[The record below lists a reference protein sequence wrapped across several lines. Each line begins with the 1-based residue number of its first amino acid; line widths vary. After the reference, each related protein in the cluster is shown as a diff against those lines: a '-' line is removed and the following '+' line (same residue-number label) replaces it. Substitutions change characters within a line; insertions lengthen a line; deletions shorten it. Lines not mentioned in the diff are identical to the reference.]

1 MTRNI
6 SKLLSL
12 ALRHQPEV
20 LRIELDSQGYASV
33 DAVLNGLSISG
44 IYLSQEEL
52 EKLVAENDKKRFAFS
67 PDGLMIRANQGHSVE
82 VDLGYEACRPPEV
95 LLHGTAESNLHG
107 ILRFG
112 LLKGSR
118 QHVHLSSK
126 FEVALEVGKR
136 HGRPVILKV
145 KANEMWLAGQ
155 MFYLSANGVWLTDHV
170 PVRYLVWEP

>member
-33 DAVLNGLSISG
+33 DSVLAGLSISG
-44 IYLSQEEL
+44 IHLSREGL

-67 PDGLMIRANQGHSVE
+67 PDGLMIRASQGHSVK

-95 LLHGTAESNLHG
+95 LFHGTAVKNLLSISHQ
-107 ILRFG
+107 G
-112 LLKGSR
+112 LVKGSR

-126 FEVALEVGKR
+126 FDVALEVGKR

-145 KANEMWLAGQ
+145 KANEMWLAGE